1 MEDMSE
7 TRRERPGFELWLD
20 RARTV
25 RVRFTADGAEHVP
38 VFCPKC
44 GAAGEEHRYD
54 CFPRVG

>member
-1 MEDMSE
+1 MSE